1 MKEIEKISLD
11 EFIETS
17 IGENENPVSY
27 YVEYNGFVM
36 KGLISNIS
44 THQLWA
50 KDGGTTIYYW
60 QGKLNKEELIR
71 IIEAIRDG
79 KKVCNCCHK
88 IISDK
93 PNYYFAGVYC
103 DECFYGKGIDKDRD
117 WAYNHLD

>member
-1 MKEIEKISLD
+1 MEKEITLE
-11 EFIETS
+11 EFTKTF
-17 IGENENPVSY
+17 IGHDKNPESFIVDY
-27 YVEYNGFVM
+27 YGFKM
-36 KGLISNIS
+36 KGMISSNYDY
-44 THQLWA
+44 QLWT

-79 KKVCNCCHK
+79 KKVCSGCHK

-117 WAYNHLD
+117 WAYSHLD